1 MQNHNKRI
9 GTAGEQHVA
18 DYLARQGFTIRANN
32 FRTKSG
38 EIDLIASNHDV
49 LAFIEVKTRSY
60 HMVEPTSLIPISKQK
75 KIIKTAYA
83 YIAHHNIVD
92 MVYRFD
98 VAFIGYFHGTLTI
111 DYIENAF
118 TDHDV

>member
-1 MQNHNKRI
+1 MQNHNSRI
-9 GTAGEQHVA
+9 GAAGEQHVA
-18 DYLARQGFTIRANN
+18 DYLAHRGFTILVNN
-32 FRTKSG
+32 FQRKTG
-38 EIDLIASNHDV
+38 EIDLIASKHDV
-49 LAFIEVKTRSY
+49 IAFIEVKTRSY
-60 HMVEPTSLIPISKQK
+60 HMVEPAALIPLSKQK

-98 VAFIGYFHGTLTI
+98 VAFIGYFHGTLTM

-118 TDHDV
+118 TDHNG